1 MGARRCQFAFTVSP
15 VFPSLCETAAASL
28 DSHFTASPKIY
39 KAFTVLQ
46 FLRDFA
52 PAFQYP
58 FMCWQLYYIPFF
70 RSCLHHLSEALA
82 ANTLL
87 EPINLNFSDK
97 VSFAVMQSGTEVPE
111 RIGIVSPLHQAQ
123 TTPIAGRPRGRRK
136 KLCKIRCSPST
147 SGHRS
152 SAVLIVLYL
161 NITRCTV

>member
-87 EPINLNFSDK
+87 EPVNLNLTNKF
-97 VSFAVMQSGTEVPE
+97 SFAVMQSGTEVPE

-136 KLCKIRCSPST
+136 KLCQIRCSPST

>member
-15 VFPSLCETAAASL
+15 VFPSLCETAAAPP

-39 KAFTVLQ
+39 KAFTVLHH
-46 FLRDFA
+46 FAISLRLSNTLLCAGSCTTFHSSV
-52 PAFQYP
+52 PAF
-58 FMCWQLYYIPFF
+58 ITF
-70 RSCLHHLSEALA
+70 RKALA

-87 EPINLNFSDK
+87 EPVNLNLTNKF
-97 VSFAVMQSGTEVPE
+97 SFAVMQSGTEVPE

-136 KLCKIRCSPST
+136 KLCQIRCSPST

>member
-87 EPINLNFSDK
+87 EPVNLNLTNKF
-97 VSFAVMQSGTEVPE
+97 SFAVMQSGTEVPE

-136 KLCKIRCSPST
+136 KLYKIRCSPST